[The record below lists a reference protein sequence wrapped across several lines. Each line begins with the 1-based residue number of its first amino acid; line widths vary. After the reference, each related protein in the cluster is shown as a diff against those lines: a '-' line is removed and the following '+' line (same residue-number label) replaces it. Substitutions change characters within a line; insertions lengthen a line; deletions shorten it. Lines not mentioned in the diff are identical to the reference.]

1 MERAAH
7 ASRPS
12 LFVTLDLDGAAI
24 RRALAHTQASVRA
37 RLHCRRDFALRLG
50 DPRPLAYPRGRRVRG
65 GSSGHWLGRACRR
78 GPALCEGK
86 RRACRDNETG
96 ENDTHGRLLFSPEL
110 TPPRGARCG
119 SLNFE
124 MFGELEALRL
134 VVRANALAVKR
145 VRPREH
151 LLVDKAADDLPVL
164 QDERYLA
171 RAYFEH
177 RAAPLPAR
185 ARISEPRI
193 EEARIVH
200 AELADERVERH
211 HLGRIVRRDLHCLLG
226 GKNVEFIG
234 IE

>member
-12 LFVTLDLDGAAI
+12 LFVALDFNGAAI
-24 RRALAHTQASVRA
+24 RRALAHTQAPVRA
-37 RLHCRRDFALRLG
+37 RLHCRGNFALRLS
-50 DPRPLAYPRGRRVRG
+50 DPLRVRAARVRG
-65 GSSGHWLGRACRR
+65 GSSGRWLGRACRR
-78 GPALCEGK
+78 GPALCEDK

-145 VRPREH
+145 V
-151 LLVDKAADDLPVL
+151 
-164 QDERYLA
+164 
-171 RAYFEH
+171 
-177 RAAPLPAR
+177 
-185 ARISEPRI
+185 
-193 EEARIVH
+193 
-200 AELADERVERH
+200 
-211 HLGRIVRRDLHCLLG
+211 
-226 GKNVEFIG
+226 
-234 IE
+234 